1 MSGSLEVRNFLIQQ
15 DMSNGN
21 GAGYAGGVPAQRS
34 SGDTSRVTDDQIRKA
49 RLAVARGA
57 LDAEDCRLLLDM
69 LGLVPGDD
77 GMPPVTR

>member
-1 MSGSLEVRNFLIQQ
+1 MSGSLEVRNFLMQQ
-15 DMSNGN
+15 DTMTG
-21 GAGYAGGVPAQRS
+21 GAGYTGVPAQRT
-34 SGDTSRVTDDQIRKA
+34 GDTSRVTDDQIQKA

-77 GMPPVTR
+77 GLPPVSR